1 MRRLKDIWKL
11 FTLATTLALFG
22 ISLTSCSTIHG
33 SVRTPDQ
40 SPIEIPEIPQW
51 TPLGDTSCFDDMF
64 LVCLDVEQTR
74 ILNDNLL
81 RLTSWA
87 RQCEEVVR

>member
-1 MRRLKDIWKL
+1 MRRLNDIWKL
-11 FTLATTLALFG
+11 SALVTTLALFG
-22 ISLTSCSTIHG
+22 ISLTSCSTTHG

-40 SPIEIPEIPQW
+40 SPIDLPEIPQW

-87 RQCEEVVR
+87 RQCEEVAR

>member
-22 ISLTSCSTIHG
+22 ISLTSCSTIPG

-51 TPLGDTSCFDDMF
+51 TPLGDMF